1 MDHKSE
7 TNHDFWVVWS
17 GHQLMSYGWS
27 GHQLMSY
34 GQSCWQFNSTIA
46 HCQKPLSW
54 NMDLFQCPQ
63 NALRYLQCMYLYKS
77 RLNFSIKT
85 LNSLGSDWEIWE
97 KWTKKRVSNFEKNQ
111 FFEDTYNLHLQK
123 SHLKLGNLAKLVFW
137 SISSY
142 KDWSFAKMLSFFYM
156 CQLYQTSQ
164 SNQVSQE
171 FAKKI

>member
-1 MDHKSE
+1 MVSFAYHFMVSDKLLLMNIKSQLP
-7 TNHDFWVVWS
+7 NHILASNMNMVMWVQFFMSWFYFSRWNQMEYRLMHGPQIGDKS
-17 GHQLMSYGWS
+17 GHQP
-27 GHQLMSY
+27 MSY

-97 KWTKKRVSNFEKNQ
+97 KWTQKKVSNFENNQ
-111 FFEDTYNLHLQK
+111 FFENIIY
-123 SHLKLGNLAKLVFW
+123 
-137 SISSY
+137 IY
-142 KDWSFAKMLSFFYM
+142 KKA
-156 CQLYQTSQ
+156 
-164 SNQVSQE
+164 
-171 FAKKI
+171 I